1 MLDELLVA
9 LFMEGAKGF
18 GDIRNL
24 EPLYAVV
31 AIVCFVNWLIY
42 MIGVFSIVRWFDR
55 LLFRRP
61 KRVAAPRIV
70 RVRPVKAENLNNPR
84 NIK

>member
-9 LFMEGAKGF
+9 LFLEGAKGF

-42 MIGVFSIVRWFDR
+42 MIGVFSIVRFVDR
-55 LLFRRP
+55 LLFRRR
-61 KRVAAPRIV
+61 KRDEIRVV
-70 RVRPVKAENLNNPR
+70 RVRPVKQTNLP
-84 NIK
+84 K